1 MFLTS
6 DNDDVTLFQVM
17 KDALYSAVLSDALDR
32 FQQCDQAMRANICP
46 LYPEAV
52 ALGRAVTVQSM
63 DVFERSENPYDLEI
77 KAVECL
83 TPGTVLVAST
93 NRSTRTCLWG
103 ELLSTAAQIQGAYGA
118 VIDGYVRDAQRII
131 KMQFPVFATG
141 LMPVNSNGRSIVV
154 SYQRPVNCG
163 DVIVQPRDIIFGDLD
178 GVIVIPQ
185 NTEQQVI
192 TWALNKVHSENKTR
206 EALLQGYSLRD
217 VYDEYGVL

>member
-1 MFLTS
+1 MTS
-6 DNDDVTLFQVM
+6 DHDDITLFQEM
-17 KDALYSAVLSDALDR
+17 KDTLYTAVLSDTLDY
-32 FQQCDQAMRANICP
+32 FQQYNQAMRANIRP

-52 ALGRAVTVQSM
+52 VVGRAVTVQSM
-63 DVFERSENPYDLEI
+63 DVYERTENPYDQEI

-93 NRSTRTCLWG
+93 NHSTRTCLWG
-103 ELLSTAAQIQGAYGA
+103 ELLSIAAQMQGAHGA

-131 KMQFPVFATG
+131 TMQFPVFATG
-141 LMPVNSNGRSIVV
+141 LKPVDSNGRSIVV

-163 DVIVQPRDIIFGDLD
+163 DVLVQPGDIIFGDLD

-185 NTEQQVI
+185 NMEQQVI
-192 TWALNKVHSENKTR
+192 AWALNKVHSENKTR